1 MTKTNENRKPDWAQP
16 VTKKLDLSNFFINA
30 RGECCGNLETS
41 KSKVAVAI
49 REERDAAARAKAEQE
64 QREEE
69 EREAKREE
77 QRQLERSLREARREQ
92 EAKKQQ
98 QLEVRDLER
107 EIKTTSRQR
116 DEIIKS
122 ALHNA
127 IFDGHEKR
135 DLLRTAAFLAK
146 QIAALREQVKVIR
159 KGSK

>member
-30 RGECCGNLETS
+30 RGEVSGNLETS
-41 KSKVAVAI
+41 KSKVAVQI
-49 REERDAAARAKAEQE
+49 REERAAEARARAEE
-64 QREEE
+64 EARIEEE
-69 EREAKREE
+69 EKARKEE
-77 QRQLERSLREARREQ
+77 QRRLDRELAAARREQ
-92 EAKKQQ
+92 EAKRQRK
-98 QLEVRDLER
+98 LELRDIES
-107 EIKTTSRQR
+107 EIRTTSRQR

-146 QIAALREQVKVIR
+146 QIAALRDQAKKLKKE
-159 KGSK
+159 SK